1 LLAEEHLNE
10 IKPIFSGRNLIV
22 AFEGWNDAAESAS
35 SAAKFICETIDA
47 EVVGTVDPEDYYDF
61 QFTRPGVTMLPDGS
75 RQINWPG
82 VEMCV
87 PAKETLA
94 ESPELAN
101 LSVLL
106 GTEPS
111 RRWKAFTAEIIELV
125 EDREIDAV
133 VFLGAML
140 ADVPHSRPIS
150 VMATSQNEMAREQLD
165 IEKSHY
171 EGPVGILSVIALEL
185 EKINIPSVAIWASV
199 PHYVHNSP
207 SPKATLALLVEVE
220 RLLGIQLDHKSLAEE
235 AFTWERGIDEIAETD
250 EEMASY
256 IEQLEKARDA
266 YDSEA
271 VSGDAL
277 AMEFEKYL
285 RSTDDAADG
294 RKSTDDNPDGMEAN

>member
-1 LLAEEHLNE
+1 MNA
-10 IKPIFSGRNLIV
+10 IKPIFAGRNLIV

-35 SAAKFICETIDA
+35 SAAKFICEAIQAD
-47 EVVGTVDPEDYYDF
+47 VVGTVDPEDYYDF
-61 QFTRPGVTMLPDGS
+61 QFTRPNVSLLPDGS

-87 PAKETLA
+87 PSKEALV

-101 LSVLL
+101 LSVLI

-111 RRWKAFTAEIIELV
+111 RRWKAFTAEIIELI
-125 EDREIDAV
+125 EDREIHAV
-133 VFLGAML
+133 LFLGAML

-150 VMATSQNEMAREQLD
+150 VAATSQSEQARDQLD

-199 PHYVHNSP
+199 PHYVHNTP
-207 SPKATLALLVEVE
+207 SPKATLALLVEAE
-220 RLLGIQLDHKSLAEE
+220 RLLGISIDHKNLAEE
-235 AFTWERGIDEIAETD
+235 AFTWERGIDEIAESD

-256 IEQLEKARDA
+256 IEQLEKAKDT

-271 VSGDAL
+271 ASGDAL

-285 RSTDDAADG
+285 RSTDDSSKGDETPED
-294 RKSTDDNPDGMEAN
+294 KSTD